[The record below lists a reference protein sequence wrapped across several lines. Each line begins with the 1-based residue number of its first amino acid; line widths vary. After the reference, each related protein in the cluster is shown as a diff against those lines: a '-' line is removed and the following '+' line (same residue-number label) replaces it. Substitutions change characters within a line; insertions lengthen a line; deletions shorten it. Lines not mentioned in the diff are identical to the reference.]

1 MLWVAIHLPHIVPP
15 LIAFFF
21 LARLAVWAAAQPPS
35 HYTDEQVDEWN
46 QARRESQALLNRP
59 VRRRTS
65 IFGLLA
71 LVPLLVAFATGLWIY
86 TLSLRGESSDAW
98 LFWLHV
104 VTSSVG
110 LLLVTIKSGELGRRR
125 IATRLQVRR
134 PQDAIASL
142 VMLGLGVPIAVT
154 GVVMLFRPS
163 GGAFTLVDYLHIITG
178 VWWALIVQWHL
189 YRYLVRALRSLSGTE
204 VPAGVSD
211 TTA

>member
-71 LVPLLVAFATGLWIY
+71 LAPLIVAFGTGLWIY
-86 TLSLRGESSDAW
+86 TLSLRGEPSAPW

-104 VTSSVG
+104 ATSSVG
-110 LLLVTIKSGELGRRR
+110 LVLVTIKSGELGRRR

-204 VPAGVSD
+204 VPVGVSD
-211 TTA
+211 TTV